1 MREQTEGGSDRV
13 CLTRHSPPA
22 GLSPRVPRMPQHS
35 RALVLLLV
43 ALAVLSQSAEGARA
57 KTAPAPPPPPPPP
70 PSLLDA
76 IKAVAVSAVAKLPS
90 RAACLEACLKIS
102 GAALQLASSA
112 ASASHKAAAAL
123 TVRLDSACAGTAGR
137 WIGPAFALTFRSR
150 ARLSL
155 GNF

>member
-1 MREQTEGGSDRV
+1 
-13 CLTRHSPPA
+13 
-22 GLSPRVPRMPQHS
+22 MPQHS
-35 RALVLLLV
+35 RALVVLLV
-43 ALAVLSQSAEGARA
+43 ALAVSQSAEGARA

-137 WIGPAFALTFRSR
+137 WVGPAFALTFRSR
-150 ARLSL
+150 LSL
-155 GNF
+155 GKF